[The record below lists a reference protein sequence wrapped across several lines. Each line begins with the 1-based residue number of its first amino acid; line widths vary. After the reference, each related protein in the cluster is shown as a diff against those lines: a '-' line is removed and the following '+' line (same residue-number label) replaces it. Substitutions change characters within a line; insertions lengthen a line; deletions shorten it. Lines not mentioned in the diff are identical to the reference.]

1 MKATPGE
8 QEHRVQISFDE
19 FCRYYNR
26 LSDWARVQLVS
37 HNQGHTQP

>member
-19 FCRYYNR
+19 F
-26 LSDWARVQLVS
+26 WEARRRGRAAIADYHVL
-37 HNQGHTQP
+37 PI